1 MLAAPSDEPRA
12 DPRDRGRQMSD
23 KRPFERARLD
33 GGRVRRRNHGE
44 TESSGAKT
52 GIPFSGISG
61 ASDVTRGAAA
71 SSRSQPPVVSSTSP
85 LNNGERGLSSTARSR
100 LRSAAATRPSFVSRR
115 RRRARVASPR
125 CPARL
130 PSRSTFPPGEE
141 RPSARSRAR
150 VAGTASLPRVGYRG
164 RFERRRGHRSHP
176 RVRSRPDSCSAPLRE
191 QRDRLSEHED
201 PRNQNGCHRVRS
213 PRAVAAEL
221 HPESR

>member
-1 MLAAPSDEPRA
+1 
-12 DPRDRGRQMSD
+12 MSD

-52 GIPFSGISG
+52 GIPFSSISG

-115 RRRARVASPR
+115 AATSQSRQSSLSRAIAFYPRFRRAKSAHLLAHERELQVRRRSPGLDIAGAS
-125 CPARL
+125 
-130 PSRSTFPPGEE
+130 SG
-141 RPSARSRAR
+141 
-150 VAGTASLPRVGYRG
+150 VGAPLT
-164 RFERRRGHRSHP
+164 S
-176 RVRSRPDSCSAPLRE
+176 RVRSRPDSCSLCA
-191 QRDRLSEHED
+191 SS
-201 PRNQNGCHRVRS
+201 GI
-213 PRAVAAEL
+213 A
-221 HPESR
+221 